1 MKEHRMFSLF
11 VIDSDAF
18 LDMPLS
24 AQAIYFHLC
33 MRADDDGFVNNPKK
47 IQRMIGGSEDDY
59 KLLVAKQFLIPFD
72 TGVIVIKHWRL
83 HNTIRKDMYKK
94 TLCTQEA
101 AMIEADGSKVYQIK
115 EGNVTGT
122 VRIRNVSVTDTA
134 RERDENVSLR
144 EEKLR
149 EDNLSKDKIDSKCG
163 NKGGMGGKEIIQ
175 NSSCSIPVKEK
186 LIEFL
191 RYREEIKK
199 PYPESSLRILVKETF
214 QQEQRHDTDAIV
226 KLIEESIRNGWQGI
240 FFDRLDRQQA
250 QKINP
255 HTQKLIDIGHW
266 GKQFEQ
272 QNQYGGFP
280 DDHSGTDGS
289 IPDQQI
295 YSG

>member
-24 AQAIYFHLC
+24 AQAVYFHLC

-59 KLLVAKQFLIPFD
+59 KLLIAKQFLIPFD

-101 AMIEADGSKVYQIK
+101 AMIEADGTKVYQIK
-115 EGNVTGT
+115 EGTVTGT
-122 VRIRNVSVTDTA
+122 VRIRNVNVTDTV
-134 RERDENVSLR
+134 RERDKNVSLR

-163 NKGGMGGKEIIQ
+163 NKGGMGGMEIIQ
-175 NSSCSIPVKEK
+175 NSSCSLPVKEK

-191 RYREEIKK
+191 RYREEIKQ
-199 PYPESSLRILVKETF
+199 PYTDSSTRILVKESF
-214 QQEQRHDTDAIV
+214 QQEQRHGTDAIV
-226 KLIEESIRNGWQGI
+226 KLIEESIRNGWKGI
-240 FFDRLDRQQA
+240 YFDRLEKQKA

-255 HTQKLIDIGHW
+255 HTQKLIDIGNW

-289 IPDQQI
+289 ISDQQI

>member
-24 AQAIYFHLC
+24 AQAVYFHLC

-59 KLLVAKQFLIPFD
+59 KLLIAKQFLIPFD

-115 EGNVTGT
+115 EGALTGT
-122 VRIRNVSVTDTA
+122 VRIRNVNVTDTV
-134 RERDENVSLR
+134 RERYENVSLR
-144 EEKLR
+144 EDKV
-149 EDNLSKDKIDSKCG
+149 SKDMISKDSGIGKCC
-163 NKGGMGGKEIIQ
+163 NKGGLGGKEIIQ
-175 NSSCSIPVKEK
+175 KSNCSIPVKEK

-191 RYREEIKK
+191 QYREELKK
-199 PYPESSLRILVKETF
+199 PYPESSTRLLAKETF
-214 QQEQRHDTDAIV
+214 QQEQRHGSDAIV
-226 KLIEESIRNGWQGI
+226 KLIEEAIRNGWQGI
-240 FFDRLDRQQA
+240 YFDRLDRQQA

-255 HTQKLIDIGHW
+255 HTQKLIDIGNW
-266 GKQFEQ
+266 GKQFEEP
-272 QNQYGGFP
+272 NQRRGFS
-280 DDHSGTDGS
+280 DDHPGADSG

-295 YSG
+295 YTG

>member
-101 AMIEADGSKVYQIK
+101 AMIEADGTKVYQLK
-115 EGNVTGT
+115 EGTVTGT
-122 VRIRNVSVTDTA
+122 VRIRNVSVTDTV
-134 RERDENVSLR
+134 RERDKNVSLR
-144 EEKLR
+144 EDKVSKDKISKEK
-149 EDNLSKDKIDSKCG
+149 LSKDKIDSKCG

-191 RYREEIKK
+191 QYREEIKN
-199 PYPESSLRILVKETF
+199 PYPDSSTRILVKETAR
-214 QQEQRHDTDAIV
+214 QEQRHGTEAV
-226 KLIEESIRNGWQGI
+226 VSLIEETIRNGWKGI
-240 FFDRLDRQQA
+240 FFDRLERQEQKARANEPRGADAYFAVA
-250 QKINP
+250 QEAQ
-255 HTQKLIDIGHW
+255 TQ
-266 GKQFEQ
+266 
-272 QNQYGGFP
+272 
-280 DDHSGTDGS
+280 
-289 IPDQQI
+289 
-295 YSG
+295 

>member
-59 KLLVAKQFLIPFD
+59 KLLIAKQFLIPFD

-101 AMIEADGSKVYQIK
+101 AMIEADGTKVYQLK
-115 EGNVTGT
+115 EGTVTGT
-122 VRIRNVSVTDTA
+122 VRIRNVSVTDTV
-134 RERDENVSLR
+134 RERDGNVSLR
-144 EEKLR
+144 EEKVSKDKISK
-149 EDNLSKDKIDSKCG
+149 EKLSKDKIDSKCG

-175 NSSCSIPVKEK
+175 NSSCSLPVKEK

-191 RYREEIKK
+191 QYREEIKN
-199 PYPESSLRILVKETF
+199 PYPESSTRILVKETAR
-214 QQEQRHDTDAIV
+214 QEQRHGTEAV
-226 KLIEESIRNGWQGI
+226 VRLIEESIRNGWKGI
-240 FFDRLDRQQA
+240 FFDRLERQEQKARANEPRGVDAYFAVA
-250 QKINP
+250 QEAQ
-255 HTQKLIDIGHW
+255 TQ
-266 GKQFEQ
+266 
-272 QNQYGGFP
+272 
-280 DDHSGTDGS
+280 
-289 IPDQQI
+289 
-295 YSG
+295 